1 MLAKTYRIL
10 LSKTPPDVL
19 ALVDRNSEEKT
30 LENLYE
36 YEKAEQGNHVYGL
49 FNYTHRHYSYEALRN
64 ITVRRVNSSDML
76 EVSYSADDPG
86 IAYNTLV
93 ILNDEFVKQYK
104 ELRFGETNNV
114 IKYFED
120 ELAKT
125 KYMLRS
131 VEDSLTD
138 YNVEKRVINYD
149 EQTKHIAE
157 LSRDFELRYESILLE
172 HNSSEKLLK
181 SLENRI
187 EEHIKQLKNNSL
199 FNDKLRAI
207 TDLTTKIATIEA
219 FNTDTMSV
227 NPEVSASPLIKERA
241 SAEKELAE
249 LAAAVSRQN
258 YTKEGVSTSTQGEVA
273 DASSP

>member
-1 MLAKTYRIL
+1 
-10 LSKTPPDVL
+10 
-19 ALVDRNSEEKT
+19 
-30 LENLYE
+30 
-36 YEKAEQGNHVYGL
+36 
-49 FNYTHRHYSYEALRN
+49 
-64 ITVRRVNSSDML
+64 ML

-149 EQTKHIAE
+149 EQTKHIAA

-227 NPEVSASPLIKERA
+227 NPEVSASPLIKERLPPRKSWQNWRRQSLA
-241 SAEKELAE
+241 RTIPRKE
-249 LAAAVSRQN
+249 
-258 YTKEGVSTSTQGEVA
+258 YPHPPCSTSG
-273 DASSP
+273 SMRF